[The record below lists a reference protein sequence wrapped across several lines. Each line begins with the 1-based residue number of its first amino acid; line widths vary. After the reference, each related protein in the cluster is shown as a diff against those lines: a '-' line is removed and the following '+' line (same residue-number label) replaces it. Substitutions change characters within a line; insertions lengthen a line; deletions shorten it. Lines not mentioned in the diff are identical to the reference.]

1 MSFVRPTLTELIQR
15 AQDDIDARLPGADSR
30 LRRSAL
36 GVLATT
42 HAGAVH
48 GLYGYLDHLARQ
60 ILPDT
65 ADGAEL
71 ERHAAIWG
79 VTRKVA
85 TLAAGPVIAT
95 GVDGS
100 VIPAGTV
107 LQRPGGLEYLTLAD
121 ATIEGGEATLTLAA
135 ASSGVEAVA
144 ATGAKL
150 TFVSPVAGVG
160 AVAIVDDAGLAGGA
174 EAESDD
180 QLRERLLARI
190 RQAPE
195 GGARHD
201 YEIWALQVAEVT
213 RVWVYPGWMGAGT
226 VGVAFMLDGRP
237 DPIPLEDDVET
248 VMTHLEAL
256 APVTAE
262 LVVFAPTPVD
272 LDIEISGLDPDNAAV
287 RAAIEAE
294 VTDLLFRDAQPGGTI
309 LISRLRESISQAAG
323 ESDHV
328 LVSPTANIVHGPGE
342 LAVLGVIDW
351 GD

>member
-1 MSFVRPTLTELIQR
+1 MSFTRPTLTELIGR

-30 LRRSAL
+30 LRRSAV
-36 GVLATT
+36 GVLATV

-48 GLYGYLDHLARQ
+48 GLYGYLDYLARQ

-65 ADGAEL
+65 AEAAEL
-71 ERHAAIWG
+71 ERHAGIWG

-85 TLAAGPVIAT
+85 TLAAGAVVAT
-95 GVDGS
+95 GVNGS

-107 LQRPGGLEYLTLAD
+107 LQRAGGLEYATQEE
-121 ATIEGGEATLTLAA
+121 ATIAGGVALLTVAA
-135 ASSGVEAVA
+135 ATAGVASVA
-144 ATGAKL
+144 ASGAKL
-150 TFVSPVAGVG
+150 TFVSPIAGVG
-160 AVAIVDDAGLAGGA
+160 AQVVVDDEGLTGGA
-174 EAESDD
+174 EAESDAL
-180 QLRERLLARI
+180 LRERLLARI

-201 YEIWALQVAEVT
+201 YESWTLQVAEVT

-248 VMTHLEAL
+248 VLNHLAVL

-262 LVVFAPTPVD
+262 LVVFAPTPVPLD
-272 LDIEISGLDPDNAAV
+272 LEITGLAPDSAEV
-287 RAAIEAE
+287 RAAVAAE
-294 VTDLLFRDAQPGGTI
+294 VTDLLFRDGAPGGTI
-309 LISRLRESISQAAG
+309 LISRLRETISQAAG
-323 ESDHV
+323 ENDHA
-328 LVSPTANIVHGPGE
+328 LVSPVANITHGPGE
-342 LAVLGVIDW
+342 LAVLGTIDW